1 MIKKLLTMLLAIVM
15 SFSVVACGGGGEDY
29 SDTTLILVDLDD
41 GGLGTL
47 WLERAGARFS
57 KLKKDTSYAPGKKG
71 VVVKP
76 IPVGVVSTT
85 NAASSGTHIFVQPYV
100 SNVKSI
106 VNEGNVLNINDLV
119 IDDTYEMRDGQ
130 PISIEDKLGD
140 YTERYKGADGDYY
153 AVPASSFFACLSY
166 DVDNWEKYGL
176 YFANQEAID
185 SGAVQEFEC
194 TTLNNKTFYFVE
206 EENTDKSLLTCGP
219 DGKVG
224 TADDGMASSLHEF
237 IALCEFMRDDKSIN
251 PLYVTGQHLAYS
263 NFLLEAIMTN
273 LMGYDRART
282 MYEFDG
288 GDFEVVT
295 GFYDEPL
302 FPGAGVD
309 DIKKPKTQI
318 VQLTEESG
326 YYYSWAVE
334 KYYAEAFMDLAMAK
348 GWFHQDSYDTSTS
361 NRHAMENFIFN
372 GVGNIEKIGMLI
384 ETSLWYCEAELEG
397 KMDMY
402 ENQANN
408 AENVLTKRLSVMS
421 LPINFSETVEETEG
435 RGQTVMEVWKEM
447 MFINKHRTENNEEM
461 LKACLDFIQFL
472 SSDDE
477 LSKYTS
483 ENYIFKAMDYDIN
496 AEDLANMDYFGKEL
510 LKFYEIA
517 DVSYA
522 YATSATFNNNPGIF
536 DGGYSNNGYFM
547 YSSYNSYFQAKKAY
561 NENNKKLNCHDVFVS
576 QSVSKSAWAGI
587 YGGKNEIVSG
597 AAGDSI
603 NATPSGRS

>member
-1 MIKKLLTMLLAIVM
+1 MIKKLLTILLAVVM
-15 SFSVVACGGGGEDY
+15 AFGVVACGGGEDY

-41 GGLGTL
+41 GGIGTQ

-57 KLKKDTSYAPGKKG
+57 ELKKDESYAPGKKG

-76 IPVGVVSTT
+76 IPVGVVNTV

-100 SNVKSI
+100 SNIKSI

-119 IDDTYEMRDGQ
+119 TDTSYEKRDGQ

-140 YTERYKGADGDYY
+140 YANRYKGADGNYY

-166 DVDNWEKYGL
+166 DMDNWENYGL
-176 YFANQEAID
+176 YFANQDAID
-185 SGAVQEFEC
+185 SGAVQEYEC
-194 TTLNNKTFYFVE
+194 KTLLDQVFYFVE
-206 EENTDKSLLTCGP
+206 EGNTDKSLLTCGP
-219 DGKVG
+219 DGETG
-224 TADDGMASSLHEF
+224 TIDDGMASSLHEF
-237 IALCEFMRDDKSIN
+237 IALCEFMKDDKAIN
-251 PLYVTGQHLAYS
+251 PLYVTGQFVQYS

-309 DIKKPKTQI
+309 SIKKPKTKT
-318 VQLTEESG
+318 VKLTEETG

-348 GWFHQDSYDTSTS
+348 TWFHIDAWDTSVS
-361 NRHAMENFIFN
+361 NKHAIENFIFN
-372 GVGNIEKIGMLI
+372 GTGKIEKIGMLI
-384 ETSLWYCEAELEG
+384 ETSLWYCEQELEG
-397 KMDMY
+397 KMDMF

-408 AENVLTKRLSVMS
+408 AENVMTKRLSVMP
-421 LPINFSETVEETEG
+421 LPIKFEGTVEETEG
-435 RGQTVMEVWKEM
+435 RRQAVMEVWKEM
-447 MFINKHRTENNEEM
+447 IFINRYRTENDPEM
-461 LKACLDFIQFL
+461 MKACLEFIQFL
-472 SSDDE
+472 SSDAE

-483 ENYIFKAMDYDIN
+483 ENYTFKAMDYSIAADDYK
-496 AEDLANMDYFGKEL
+496 EMDFFGKEL

-522 YATSATFNNNPGIF
+522 YANSATFNNNPGNF
-536 DGGYSNNGYFM
+536 DGGYSNNGYFV
-547 YSSYNSYFQAKKAY
+547 YSSYDSYFRAKKA
-561 NENNKKLNCHDVFVS
+561 NDELNCHDIFVA
-576 QSVSKSAWAGI
+576 QAVSKSAWSGI
-587 YGGKNEIVSG
+587 YGGNNEIVTG
-597 AAGDSI
+597 EAGDAI
-603 NATPSGRS
+603 NGTPSGRS